1 MRNAGQNLRLLGLA
15 SVVLALPCLMAAT
28 SPNARSA
35 QDPQRP
41 DTYDSN
47 SGVPAEKPAASTPT
61 AADRAAAQKIRKSI
75 TADKSLSAEGR
86 QVKVT
91 SQGGKVT
98 LQGTAK
104 SEAERTSIFTK
115 AADAVG
121 GTNVV
126 NNITVSSPK

>member
-1 MRNAGQNLRLLGLA
+1 
-15 SVVLALPCLMAAT
+15 
-28 SPNARSA
+28 
-35 QDPQRP
+35 
-41 DTYDSN
+41 
-47 SGVPAEKPAASTPT
+47 VPAEKPAGSAPT
-61 AADRAAAQKIRKSI
+61 AADRATAQKIRKAI
-75 TADKSLSAEGR
+75 AADKSLSAEGR

-115 AADAVG
+115 AADAAG